1 MADPQVITAQDGD
14 TLCTL
19 GIAAGFKDC
28 LPLRTANPT
37 LVNRP
42 LVAGDSVTIPAIDPG
57 DHSRPTDATHVFQ
70 RTARQVGIRFVHGS
84 KNRAFKDDLE
94 RTELNV
100 SNYITDKGGTADGD
114 QDFPDESVHV
124 FNASADHDPDSF
136 KVEVLDTRPPGNPIK
151 AEVQPLRPVYS
162 AADATGQTVTDH
174 VEFPGG
180 EKARRGLLFLDTFKQ
195 GATKRFRSCYLRLVT
210 DDADNKSVFGAVAPG
225 GFQPATANN
234 GRIQQTILTTDMTD
248 EGDAQVQIL
257 DQVVQAKYT
266 LADCPGSPKCAVV
279 KTATV
284 GTDRQRLRIAVH
296 ILRRTV
302 GGAPVATIAETD
314 RRVTRWLRRI
324 FAQAAIAP
332 KLAQPTREV
341 DPVANL
347 IAVSDP
353 GNSPNANAGG
363 LAASGL
369 NVSGGASQHQFRISA
384 PGRAAQLIG
393 PITPVDPATAVPF
406 TAIQAANALA
416 ALVAAPY
423 TATVTQNP
431 QRFNDTLGSVDILI
445 KENSGL
451 TITIDQL
458 PSPAQADTFQTLTL
472 GSVNPLPV
480 NFLGWDGNNFLAG
493 SIQQRLVAKNYDT
506 GDDRVD
512 IFIVDKIPSARG
524 EAMMSGDE
532 IFPAAPA
539 ISGVKFSVFMI
550 ADAIRNTGNP
560 DNDPLVLAH
569 EITHV
574 TAEVLHTDQRGT
586 AFAFSRPNPYQL
598 MAERVTGNEVTGG
611 SKRLR
616 DGPCPFVHASG
627 LRLDVN
633 IVSRL
638 RAKGASLMESW

>member
-1 MADPQVITAQDGD
+1 MPEPQVVTAQDGD

-28 LPLRTANPT
+28 TELRTANPT

-42 LVAGDSVTIPAIDPG
+42 LVPGDNVTIPAIDPG
-57 DHSRPTDATHVFQ
+57 DHPRATDATHVFK
-70 RTARQVGIRFVHGS
+70 RTARQVAIRFVHGS
-84 KNRAFKDDLE
+84 KDRAFKDDLE
-94 RTELNV
+94 KTELNV
-100 SNYITDKGGTADGD
+100 SNYITDKGGNPDGD
-114 QDFPDESVHV
+114 QDFPDQSVNV
-124 FNASADHDPDSF
+124 FNASADQDTDSF
-136 KVEVLDTRPPGNPIK
+136 KVEVLDTRPTGNPLK
-151 AEVQPLRPVYS
+151 VEVQPLRPVYS
-162 AADATGQTVTDH
+162 AADATGQTITDL
-174 VEFPGG
+174 VEFPAA
-180 EKARRGLLFLDTFKQ
+180 EKARRGLLTLDAAKQ
-195 GATKRFRSCYLRLVT
+195 GGTKRFRTCYLRLVT
-210 DDADNKSVFGAVAPG
+210 DDADNKSVFGGVAAG
-225 GFQPATANN
+225 GFPPATNN
-234 GRIQQTILTTDMTD
+234 SGRVQQTILATDMTD
-248 EGDAQVQIL
+248 EGDPQVQIL

-266 LADCPGSPKCAVV
+266 LTDCPGSPKCCVV
-279 KTATV
+279 KRATI

-302 GGAPVATIAETD
+302 GGTPVATIAEAD

-347 IAVSDP
+347 IAVSEP
-353 GNSPNANAGG
+353 GTNAPANSGG
-363 LAASGL
+363 LTASGL
-369 NVSGGASQHQFRISA
+369 TAAGAASQHQFRISA
-384 PGRAAQLIG
+384 AGKTPQLVG
-393 PITPVDPATAVPF
+393 PLTPVDPGTAAPF
-406 TAIQAANALA
+406 TALQAANALA
-416 ALVAAPY
+416 ALVADPY

-445 KENSGL
+445 KEKSGL
-451 TITIDQL
+451 AVTIDQL
-458 PSPAQADTFQTLTL
+458 PSAAQADTFQTLTL

-480 NFLGWDGNNFLAG
+480 PLQGWDGFNFLAG
-493 SIQQRLVAKNYDT
+493 SIQQRVILKNYDS

-512 IFIVDKIPSARG
+512 IFIIDTHVSGDRG

-532 IFPAAPA
+532 VFPAAPA

-550 ADAIRNTGNP
+550 RDAVRNPGNP

-574 TAEVLHTDQRGT
+574 TAEILHTDQQGA
-586 AFAFSRPNPYQL
+586 AFASSRPNPYQL
-598 MAERVTGNEVTGG
+598 MAQQVTGNESPGA

-616 DGPCPFVHASG
+616 DGPCVYAQGAG
-627 LRLDVN
+627 LNVN

-638 RAKGASLMESW
+638 RTKGSTLMESW